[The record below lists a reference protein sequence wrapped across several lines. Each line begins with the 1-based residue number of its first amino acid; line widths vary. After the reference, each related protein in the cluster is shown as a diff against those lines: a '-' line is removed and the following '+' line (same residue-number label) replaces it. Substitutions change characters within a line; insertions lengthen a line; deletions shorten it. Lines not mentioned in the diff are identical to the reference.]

1 MLKKEKI
8 ASAKAA
14 KKEHDFLN
22 AIWNQLPDS
31 YFSRYQLEQLSN
43 QAKTVSSSQR
53 KTSVFVR
60 SRKNLVEIFVFTP
73 NLPGLFLK
81 TVTSF
86 EKLSIETIDSDIHT
100 TNDGEFAL
108 NTFICRHKILG
119 GNLIQRDIQ
128 NIEQK
133 IVAEIS
139 SKDLKTYSK
148 SKTTSAKVFEHPTRV
163 SISTTNKRDAS
174 LITLETLDQP
184 NLLSKIANIF
194 LDHGVSIVSARITT
208 LGEKVEDNFTVVD
221 EKTKSYI
228 SKNKANKL
236 QKAYKSL
243 KSSIK
248 LKTTYN
254 KYMKEFPI
262 IGLGIATKGTSGKT
276 LDTFF
281 HALVLKMVRINIVNT
296 IKNGIL

>member
-1 MLKKEKI
+1 M
-8 ASAKAA
+8 
-14 KKEHDFLN
+14 
-22 AIWNQLPDS
+22 
-31 YFSRYQLEQLSN
+31 
-43 QAKTVSSSQR
+43 
-53 KTSVFVR
+53 R
-60 SRKNLVEIFVFTP
+60 SRKNLIEIFVFTP
-73 NLPGLFLK
+73 NVPGLFLK

-133 IVAEIS
+133 IVAAIS

-184 NLLSKIANIF
+184 NLLSKVANIF

-228 SKNKANKL
+228 SKNKTNKL
-236 QKAYKSL
+236 QK
-243 KSSIK
+243 K
-248 LKTTYN
+248 L
-254 KYMKEFPI
+254 
-262 IGLGIATKGTSGKT
+262 
-276 LDTFF
+276 
-281 HALVLKMVRINIVNT
+281 IN
-296 IKNGIL
+296 L